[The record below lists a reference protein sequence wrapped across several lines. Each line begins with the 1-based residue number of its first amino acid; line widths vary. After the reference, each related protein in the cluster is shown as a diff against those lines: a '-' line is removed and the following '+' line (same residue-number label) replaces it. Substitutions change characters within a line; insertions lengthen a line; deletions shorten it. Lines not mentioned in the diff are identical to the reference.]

1 MRVRTSRFFKHLSL
15 FETIQDRQGLMISC
29 PEEIAYSKGFIDSD
43 QLLKLGQEL
52 SSNSYGQYILD
63 VANETR

>member
-1 MRVRTSRFFKHLSL
+1 LLQASEFIQ
-15 FETIQDRQGLMISC
+15 TIQERQGLMISC
-29 PEEIAYSKGFIDSD
+29 PEEIAFRMGFIDRD

-63 VANETR
+63 IAKSSK